1 MSRLGKKPV
10 EIPANTEVAVADNTI
25 TVKGPKGTLS
35 KPVHSRVAIEVKDK
49 EVTITPK
56 DNSRLARSLWGTFSS
71 HVRNMVD
78 GVNEPFKKV
87 LVLEGVGYRVEAKG
101 PNTLNLIV
109 GYSHPVELTAPEGV
123 EIAVE
128 KNVITISGA
137 DKEKVGQFAAEVRAT
152 KKPEPYKGKGLRY
165 EDEVIRRKQGK
176 KAV

>member
-10 EIPANTEVAVADNTI
+10 TIPANTEVSVANSVL

-35 KPVHSRVAIEVKDK
+35 KPVHSRVAVEVKDN
-49 EVTITPK
+49 EVTVSPK

-71 HVRNMVD
+71 HLRNMVE

-87 LVLEGVGYRVEAKG
+87 LVLEGVGYRVEAQG
-101 PNTLNLIV
+101 PNALKLIV
-109 GYSHPVELTAPEGV
+109 GYSHPVELKAPEGV
-123 EIAVE
+123 EITVE

-165 EDEVIRRKQGK
+165 QDEIIRRKQGK

>member
-10 EIPANTEVAVADNTI
+10 AIPANTEVSVAGNVL
-25 TVKGPKGTLS
+25 TVKGPKGTLT
-35 KPVHSRVAIEVKDK
+35 KPVHSRVAVEVKDN
-49 EVTITPK
+49 EVTVAPK

-71 HVRNMVD
+71 HLRNMVE

-87 LVLEGVGYRVEAKG
+87 LVLEGVGYRVEAQG
-101 PNTLNLIV
+101 PNTLKLIV
-109 GYSHPVELTAPEGV
+109 GYSHPVELKAPEGV

-128 KNVITISGA
+128 KNTITISGA

-165 EDEVIRRKQGK
+165 QDEIIRRKQGK